1 MEKIWLEQ
9 YEPGVPQSID
19 YPQKSLYQMFQES
32 AETYKNNPAV
42 HFMGKDLS
50 YQELQSQVKSL
61 ASALSEMGVK
71 KGDRVAVHLPNSTQ
85 FPIAF
90 FATLAIGAIVVPFN
104 PLYVA
109 REMEYQLKDSGAET
123 IITLTRFYN
132 MVKEVQPKTDVKNV
146 IVSNIKDY
154 FPGFLGFLYTVAK
167 EKKEGDRVSIS
178 GEDYSFTDLISKHSG
193 KEPPQVELAPEDR
206 AVYLYTGGTT
216 GVSKGAILQHR
227 NLVANSLQVK
237 AWCTDFQDGKE
248 VVLGVLPFFHSYGLT
263 TILNLGLLNGA
274 KLVLLPRFELEMVLK
289 TIDKQ
294 KPTLFPG
301 VPTIYVAINNAP
313 NLEKYDIESIRICIS
328 GAAPLPVEVQ
338 QEFEKNTGGKLV
350 EGYGLTETSPVTHA
364 NPVYGKG
371 KPGSIG
377 LPMPDTEYKIVDVE
391 TGETE
396 VPIGEVGEI
405 CLKGPQVMEGY
416 LNRPEETAHALRDG
430 WFYTGDIAKADDEG
444 YAYIVDRKKDMVIT
458 GGFNIYPRDIEE
470 VLYAHPKVMEAAVA
484 GIRDPYRGETLKAY
498 IVLKEGEA
506 ITEDEIIQYCKDNL
520 APYKVPKLVEFK
532 DELPKTMIGKVL
544 RRMLREEEEKKM
556 QGEEKEGEEK
566 E

>member
-1 MEKIWLEQ
+1 MEKIWLKH
-9 YEPGVPQSID
+9 YEPEVPQSID
-19 YPQKSLYQMFQES
+19 YPQKSLYHLFQE
-32 AETYKNNPAV
+32 AVDTYKDNPAV

-50 YQELQSQVKSL
+50 YNELHSQVNSL
-61 ASALSEMGVK
+61 AAALSDMGVK
-71 KGDRVAVHLPNSTQ
+71 KGDRVAIHLPNCSQ
-85 FPIAF
+85 YPIAF

-132 MVKEVQPKTDVKNV
+132 MVKEVQPKTDLKNI

-154 FPGFLGFLYTVAK
+154 FPGFLSLLYTVAK

-178 GEDYSFTDLISKHSG
+178 GEDYAFTDLISRHAG
-193 KEPPQVELAPEDR
+193 KKPPQVEVTPEDQ

-227 NLVANSLQVK
+227 NLVANCLQVK
-237 AWCTDFQDGKE
+237 SWCTDFKDGKE
-248 VVLGVLPFFHSYGLT
+248 IILGVLPFFHSYGLT
-263 TILNLGLLNGA
+263 TILNLGLLSGA

-313 NLEKYDIESIRICIS
+313 NLEKYDIKSIRICIS
-328 GAAPLPVEVQ
+328 GAAPLPLEVQ
-338 QEFEKNTGGKLV
+338 QEFEENTGGKLV

-364 NPVYGKG
+364 NPVYGKN

-396 VPIGEVGEI
+396 VPLGDVGEI

-416 LNRPEETAHALRDG
+416 LNRPEETAHSIRDG
-430 WFYTGDIAKADDEG
+430 WFYTGDIAKADEDG
-444 YAYIVDRKKDMVIT
+444 YAYIVDRKKDMVIA

-498 IVLKEGEA
+498 IVLKEGETM
-506 ITEDEIIQYCKDNL
+506 TEDEVIQYCKENL
-520 APYKVPKLVEFK
+520 APYKVPKLVEFR

-544 RRMLREEEEKKM
+544 RRMLREEEEKKA
-556 QGEEKEGEEK
+556 QDAGDE
-566 E
+566 

>member
-1 MEKIWLEQ
+1 MDKVWLKH
-9 YEPGVPQSID
+9 YEPGVPPSLD
-19 YPQKSLYQMFQES
+19 YPQKTLYQLFQEAS
-32 AETYKNNPAV
+32 EKYHDSPAV
-42 HFMGKDLS
+42 SFMGKDLS
-50 YQELQSQVKSL
+50 YKELHSQVNSL
-61 ASALSEMGVK
+61 ASALTEMGVK
-71 KGDRVAVHLPNSTQ
+71 KGDPVAVHLPNSTQ

-90 FATLAIGAIVVPFN
+90 FAILAIGAIVVPFN

-132 MVKEVQPKTDVKNV
+132 MVKEVQPRTNLKNI
-146 IVSNIKDY
+146 IVSNIKEY
-154 FPGFLGFLYTVAK
+154 FPGFLSLLYTVAK

-178 GEDYSFTDLISKHSG
+178 AEDHSFTELISRHAG
-193 KEPPQVELAPEDR
+193 KKPPRVETSPGDS

-216 GVSKGAILQHR
+216 GVSKGAILLHS
-227 NLVANSLQVK
+227 NLVANCFQVK
-237 AWCTDFQDGKE
+237 AWCTDYQDGKE

-274 KLVLLPRFELEMVLK
+274 KLVLLPRFELDMVLK

-313 NLEKYDIESIRICIS
+313 DLEKYDIKSIRICIS

-364 NPVYGKG
+364 NPVYAKN
-371 KPGSIG
+371 KTGSIG
-377 LPMPDTEYKIVDVE
+377 LPMPDTEFKIVDLE

-396 VPIGEVGEI
+396 MPIGEVGEL
-405 CLKGPQVMEGY
+405 CLKGPQIMEGY
-416 LNRPEETAHALRDG
+416 LNRPEETANSLRNG
-430 WFYTGDIAKADDEG
+430 WFYTGDIAKTDEEG
-444 YAYIVDRKKDMVIT
+444 YTYIVDRKKDMVIA

-470 VLYAHPKVMEAAVA
+470 VLYAHPKIMEAAVA

-498 IVLKEGEA
+498 IVIKEGEA
-506 ITEDEIIQYCKDNL
+506 LTEDEVINYCKENL
-520 APYKVPKLVEFK
+520 APYKVPKLVEFR

-544 RRMLREEEEKKM
+544 RRMLREEEEKKI
-556 QGEEKEGEEK
+556 
-566 E
+566 